1 VLRRTALA
9 FALLALVT
17 APLVA
22 VTGAAQ
28 AEEDTYYPTKGDPNV
43 DVGRYN
49 LDLDWDPDAR
59 LLTGTAD
66 VRLSVFAAAPAV
78 KLDLHKRMEV
88 SSVAVNGVPAP
99 FTHDGKDLTVTT
111 AVAPGATYLVTV
123 KYAGKPRTVKAPT
136 SRGDDDGLGWHTNAK
151 GQVWTMQKPFGA
163 YTWFPVNDH
172 LSDKAFFDVRL
183 TVPEKWTGV
192 STGRLVDKTTSGKRT
207 RTHFTNTSPMPPHLL
222 TVAIGPY
229 KKYTQAGPHDLPLT
243 YWLPKGRSDLLAPLE
258 KTPETISFLESR
270 LGTYPFDRAGVVVTP
285 GLGSVETQT
294 LMTLSADN
302 YKQGGE
308 DVRQQVA
315 HNLVHAWY
323 GASVTPNDWRD
334 NWMNE
339 SVATFL
345 EAKFSTA
352 HHWRTWKYWKREFAR
367 NDDYYREIYG
377 PPGAYLPKQ
386 FGQRNVTYGGALLM
400 EKLRAKVGTDL
411 FYAALAEWPAQNAG
425 RNRGRQTY
433 VDWLSQRTGQD
444 LRAWFTAWLDSPT
457 TPAS

>member
-1 VLRRTALA
+1 MFRRTALA
-9 FALLALVT
+9 SALLALVT
-17 APLVA
+17 GPLV
-22 VTGAAQ
+22 GAPGTAH
-28 AEEDTYYPTKGDPNV
+28 AEEDSYYPTKGDPNV

-49 LDLDWDPDAR
+49 LDLDWDPDER
-59 LLTGTAD
+59 LLTGTAE
-66 VRLSVFAAAPAV
+66 VRLTVRAPAAAVA
-78 KLDLHKRMEV
+78 LDLHKRLQ
-88 SSVAVNGVPAP
+88 VASLTVNGAPTP
-99 FTHDGKDLTVTT
+99 FTHEGKDLVVKSPVVPGTPYYVTVT
-111 AVAPGATYLVTV
+111 
-123 KYAGKPRTVKAPT
+123 YAGRPRTVKAPT

-151 GQVWTMQKPFGA
+151 GQAWTMQKPFGA

-172 LSDKAFFDVRL
+172 LSDKAFFDVRM
-183 TVPEKWTGV
+183 TVPERWTGV
-192 STGRLVDKTTSGKRT
+192 STGRLVDKTTSGRRT
-207 RTHFTNTSPMPPHLL
+207 RTHFTNASPMPPHLL

-243 YWLPKGRSDLLAPLE
+243 YWLPKGRSDLLTPLE
-258 KTPETISFLESR
+258 KTPQTISFLESR
-270 LGTYPFDRAGVVVTP
+270 LGAYPFDRAGVVVTP

-294 LMTLSADN
+294 LMTLAADN
-302 YKQGGE
+302 YKQGND

-323 GASVTPNDWRD
+323 GGSVTPNDWRD

-352 HHWRTWKYWKREFAR
+352 HRWRTWKYWKREFTR

-377 PPGAYLPKQ
+377 PPGAYLPRQ

-425 RNRGRQTY
+425 RSRGRQTY

-444 LRAWFTAWLDSPT
+444 LRAWFAAWLDSPT
-457 TPAS
+457 TPSS

>member
-1 VLRRTALA
+1 MLRRTALA
-9 FALLALVT
+9 STLLALVA
-17 APLVA
+17 APLV
-22 VTGAAQ
+22 VTAPAS
-28 AEEDTYYPTKGDPNV
+28 ADDTLYPSKGDANV

-49 LDLDWDPDAR
+49 LDLDWNAQDKI
-59 LLTGTAD
+59 LTGTAE
-66 VRLSVFAAAPAV
+66 VRLTVFAAAPSV
-78 KLDLHKRMEV
+78 SLDLHKRMEV
-88 SSVAVNGVPAP
+88 ASVAVNGVPAP
-99 FTHDGKDLTVTT
+99 FTHDGKDLVVGTP
-111 AVAPGATYLVTV
+111 VAPGTTYLLTV

-136 SRGDDDGLGWHTNAK
+136 TRGDDDGLGWHTTDK

-172 LSDKAFFDVRL
+172 LSDKALFDVRL

-192 STGRLVDKTTSGKRT
+192 SNGRLVDKTTSGGST

-243 YWLPKGRSDLLAPLE
+243 YWLPKGRSDLLKPLE
-258 KTPETISFLESR
+258 KTPEAISFLESR
-270 LGTYPFDRAGVVVTP
+270 LGPYPFDRAGVVVTP

-294 LMTLSADN
+294 LTTLSADN

-308 DVRQQVA
+308 DVRLQVA

-334 NWMNE
+334 NWMSE

-352 HHWRTWKYWKREFAR
+352 NKWRGWKYWKREFVR
-367 NDDYYREIYG
+367 NDGYYREIYG
-377 PPGAYLPKQ
+377 PPGAPRLKQ

-411 FYAALAEWPAQNAG
+411 FYAALAEWPQQNKD

-444 LRAWFTAWLDSPT
+444 LRPWFAAWLDSPT
-457 TPAS
+457 TP